1 MNTEAQSKK
10 YNLFIKRLQQL
21 RLGDFIALTSAIG
34 IKGNHLANE
43 VITLPNNIYSD
54 PFKINKLVKIDMF
67 KLKMYQF
74 VSYAKMNHKD
84 PLMLFKTYKTK
95 YKQLLIRD
103 NGEYMTT
110 IADSIQ
116 TSKTLRQITFIKI
129 GGETIAKMSFPRGIS
144 IQVHAE
150 NNKLIFKSFPW

>member
-1 MNTEAQSKK
+1 MNSEAQSK

-21 RLGDFIALTSAIG
+21 SLGDFIALVSAIG
-34 IKGNHLANE
+34 IKGNQLAKE
-43 VITLPNNIYSD
+43 VINFPNNISSD
-54 PFKINKLVKIDMF
+54 HFKINILVRTDTF

-110 IADSIQ
+110 KQ
-116 TSKTLRQITFIKI
+116 
-129 GGETIAKMSFPRGIS
+129 
-144 IQVHAE
+144 
-150 NNKLIFKSFPW
+150 